1 MNMKTIDYFDKN
13 GSKIDTG
20 DTLAFD
26 NGSIFKVIN
35 IGDIYCLQCIS
46 HSLPMIL
53 LDKICVG
60 SEHKLYS
67 AVKVVD

>member
-1 MNMKTIDYFDKN
+1 MKTIDYFDKN
-13 GSKIDTG
+13 GSKINNG
-20 DTLAFD
+20 DILAFD

-35 IGDIYCLQCIS
+35 IGDMYCLQCIN
-46 HSLPMIL
+46 HSLPVIL

-67 AVKVVD
+67 AVKVVS